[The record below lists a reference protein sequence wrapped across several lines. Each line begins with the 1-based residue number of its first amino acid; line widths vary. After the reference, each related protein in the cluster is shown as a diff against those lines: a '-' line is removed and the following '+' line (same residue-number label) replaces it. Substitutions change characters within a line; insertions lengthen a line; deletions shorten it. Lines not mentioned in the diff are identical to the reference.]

1 MTDSQTLGFI
11 GTGVMGEPMC
21 RNLAAKSGR
30 RVLAWDLSPA
40 PLARLR
46 EAGVGTAA
54 SPAELAAQ
62 ASILFLCLPGG
73 AQLHSLC
80 EGQLLAAARKGLT
93 IVDLGTSGVGLTRD
107 LAQRFAARGADYADA
122 PIARTREAAQKG
134 TLSIT
139 VGAAP
144 AVFERIAPLLRCL
157 GTDITHCGG
166 VGSGQ
171 VVKILNNMVLFQTVN
186 ALAEA
191 LALGRRAGVD
201 SALLFDALSKGSA
214 DSFALRNHGMKAML
228 PGAYPERA
236 FSVEYAAKD
245 NGYALELGR
254 ESGVRLRGAENVAAV
269 LEAARAAGLGGAY
282 YPVIARIID
291 HD

>member
-1 MTDSQTLGFI
+1 MTESQPLGFI

-21 RNLAAKSGR
+21 RNLAARSGR
-30 RVLAWDLSPA
+30 RVAAWDPA
-40 PLARLR
+40 REPLERLR
-46 EAGVGTAA
+46 AEGVDIAPSAA
-54 SPAELAAQ
+54 DLAQRAEV
-62 ASILFLCLPGG
+62 LFLCLPGG
-73 AQLHSLC
+73 AQLESLC
-80 EGQLLAAARKGLT
+80 ESVLLPRARRGLA
-93 IVDLGTSGVGLTRD
+93 IVDLGTSGVGRTKT
-107 LAQRFAARGADYADA
+107 LARRFAERGVDYADA

-134 TLSIT
+134 TLAIA

-144 AVFERIAPLLRCL
+144 EVFARIEPLLRCI
-157 GTDITHCGG
+157 GTDITHCGA

-201 SALLFDALSKGSA
+201 PALLFDALAKGSA
-214 DSFALRNHGMKAML
+214 DSFALRNHGRKAML

-245 NGYALELGR
+245 NSYALELGR
-254 ESGVRLRGAENVAAV
+254 ETGVRLRGAALLAEL
-269 LEAARAAGLGGAY
+269 LEEAREAGLGALY
-282 YPVIARIID
+282 WPAIAKVVDRS
-291 HD
+291 